1 METKVKLPKQWRHWC
16 ADLGL
21 KIHGKKRGQGQWQW
35 FYLKGKGHYWR
46 VSCHGMF
53 ERGDSYEDFDRWAL
67 CTIDEVPL
75 PRTRAEFR
83 ASVARLI
90 SEYKEHHHG

>member
-1 METKVKLPKQWRHWC
+1 MATKVKLPKQWRHWC
-16 ADLGL
+16 ADQNLRL
-21 KIHGKKRGQGQWQW
+21 HGAKRGQGMWQW

-46 VSCHGMF
+46 VSFHGMLQ
-53 ERGDSYEDFDRWAL
+53 RGDAYADFDRWAR
-67 CTIDEVPL
+67 CNIDEVPL

-90 SEYKEHHHG
+90 SEYKEPHHG